1 MEIGM
6 YSSKHDALKAITIAY
21 LSSIGFF
28 DITKENFSVSNAYTW
43 QIKDTLRRYSQFMD
57 VVIDTLESENDE
69 QGFYIACYEQGYSL
83 MEDTPEAASR
93 FNLDSFVYLTSD
105 KYIHSKK
112 PASFF
117 HYKFEEHHGYI
128 VEILLAHEMKKIVCE
143 YTETFSALCK

>member
-1 MEIGM
+1 MEIGI

-28 DITKENFSVSNAYTW
+28 DITKANFSVNNAYTW
-43 QIKDTLRRYSQFMD
+43 QIKDVLRKYSRFMD
-57 VVIDTLESENDE
+57 VVIDTLEYEEDV

-105 KYIHSKK
+105 KYLYSSK
-112 PASFF
+112 PVSFF
-117 HYKFEEHHGYI
+117 HYKFEEHHGYV
-128 VEILLAHEMKKIVCE
+128 VEILTAIEMKEIVNVYE
-143 YTETFSALCK
+143 ETFSALRK